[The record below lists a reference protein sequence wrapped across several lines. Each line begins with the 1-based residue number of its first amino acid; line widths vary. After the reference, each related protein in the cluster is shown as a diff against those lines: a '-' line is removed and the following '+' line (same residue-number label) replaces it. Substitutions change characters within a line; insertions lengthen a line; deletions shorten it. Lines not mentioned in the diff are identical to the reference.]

1 MRSHA
6 LSCVLVIQTRHQV
19 IWCLRFTSLSKQASH
34 KGKAEE
40 KKNLLAFMQCMR
52 DIFLMALGNE

>member
-19 IWCLRFTSLSKQASH
+19 MWCLRFTSLSKQASKPKR
-34 KGKAEE
+34 KGGAKE
-40 KKNLLAFMQCMR
+40 KSISLYAVYAGY
-52 DIFLMALGNE
+52 IFDGPGQ